1 MDSGDVRGGDVSGWD
16 DDDDDDDNNDGVA
29 VWKVAWIVVMC
40 VVVM

>member
-1 MDSGDVRGGDVSGWD
+1 MSGWD